1 MSAVDFDELRAR
13 FHLPDGKVYLDGN
26 SLGALP
32 RYAQERL
39 REVISAEWADELVRG
54 WNTKHW
60 IDLPLRVGDQIAPII
75 GASPGTVVCCDSL
88 SINLFK
94 ALTACLEVNEGRSLI
109 TLEDG
114 QFPTDSYIADGLS
127 RLLGSDRCR
136 TQPVD
141 ITALSPDMLSDSAV
155 LLLSHVDYKSGA
167 LRDISA
173 ITQMAQSVGCLVIW
187 DLAHSAGVIDMDLEA
202 SQVDFA
208 VGCTYKFLNGGPG
221 APGFLYVAE
230 RHQKAQNPLPGW
242 MGHARLFDFEAKY
255 EAAPGIKRFLTGTQ
269 SVLALSAV
277 SASLSVFEGL
287 TMQDIRARSLALT
300 GHFITRWEQSSVLQ
314 SHAALVTPVDDAHRG
329 SQVSLA
335 LDHAFPVSQ
344 ALIADGVIVDF
355 REPNIVRFG
364 FSPLYNTFSDSEQA
378 IQSLEAVLASE
389 RYRLPQFQIRST
401 VT

>member
-1 MSAVDFDELRAR
+1 MSTVDFDELRSR

-32 RYAQERL
+32 RYTEERL
-39 REVISAEWADELVRG
+39 RELISKEWADELVSG
-54 WNTKHW
+54 WNTKQW
-60 IDLPLRVGDQIAPII
+60 IDLPLSVGDQIAPII
-75 GASPGTVVCCDSL
+75 GATPGTVVCCDSL

-127 RLLGSDRCR
+127 RLLGADRCR
-136 TQPVD
+136 TQVVD
-141 ITALSPDMLSDSAV
+141 IAALTPETLSQSAV

-167 LRDISA
+167 LRDMDA
-173 ITQMAQSVGCLVIW
+173 ITALAQSAGCLVIW
-187 DLAHSAGVIDMDLEA
+187 DLAHSAGVVDMDLEA

-208 VGCTYKFLNGGPG
+208 VGCSYKFLNGGPG
-221 APGFLYVAE
+221 APGFLYVAK
-230 RHQKAQNPLPGW
+230 RHQEVQNPLPGW
-242 MGHARLFDFEAKY
+242 MGHARLFDFEAQY

-269 SVLALSAV
+269 SILALSAV

-287 TMQDIRARSLALT
+287 AMQDVRARSLALT
-300 GHFITRWEQSSVLQ
+300 RHFITRWEQSSVLQ
-314 SHAALVTPVDDAHRG
+314 SHAALVTPIDDAQRG

-335 LDHAFPVSQ
+335 LESAFPVSQ

-364 FSPLYNTFSDSEQA
+364 FSPLYNTFSDANQA
-378 IQSLEAVLASE
+378 IAALEAVLTSE
-389 RYRLPQFQIRST
+389 RYSLPQFQIRST

>member
-1 MSAVDFDELRAR
+1 MNSIDFDKLRSR
-13 FHLPDGKVYLDGN
+13 FHLPDGQVYLDGN
-26 SLGALP
+26 SLGALQ
-32 RYAQERL
+32 RYTKARL
-39 REVISAEWADELVRG
+39 QEVISTEWADELVSG
-54 WNTKHW
+54 WNTKQW
-60 IDLPLRVGDQIAPII
+60 IDLPLSVGDQIAPII
-75 GASPGTVVCCDSL
+75 GASTGTVVCCDSL

-94 ALTACLEVNEGRSLI
+94 ALTASLEVNEGRSLI
-109 TLEDG
+109 NLEEG

-127 RLLGSDRCR
+127 RLLGFDRCR
-136 TQPVD
+136 TQAVD
-141 ITALSPDMLSDSAV
+141 IAALTPESLSESAV

-167 LRDISA
+167 LRDMHA
-173 ITQMAQSVGCLVIW
+173 ITKMAQSAGCLVIW
-187 DLAHSAGVIDMDLEA
+187 DLAHSAGAIDMDLEA

-230 RHQKAQNPLPGW
+230 RHQEVQNPLPGW

-277 SASLSVFEGL
+277 SASLLVFEGL
-287 TMQDIRARSLALT
+287 TMREIRAQSLALT
-300 GHFITRWEQSSVLQ
+300 RHFIALGEQSSVLR
-314 SHAALVTPVDDAHRG
+314 SHAVLVTPVDDARRG

-335 LDHAFPVSQ
+335 LEHAFPVSQ

-364 FSPLYNTFSDSEQA
+364 FSPLYNTFSDADQA
-378 IQSLEAVLASE
+378 IASLEAVLTSE

>member
-1 MSAVDFDELRAR
+1 M
-13 FHLPDGKVYLDGN
+13 
-26 SLGALP
+26 GA
-32 RYAQERL
+32 
-39 REVISAEWADELVRG
+39 
-54 WNTKHW
+54 
-60 IDLPLRVGDQIAPII
+60 
-75 GASPGTVVCCDSL
+75 
-88 SINLFK
+88 
-94 ALTACLEVNEGRSLI
+94 
-109 TLEDG
+109 
-114 QFPTDSYIADGLS
+114 
-127 RLLGSDRCR
+127 
-136 TQPVD
+136 
-141 ITALSPDMLSDSAV
+141 ITA
-155 LLLSHVDYKSGA
+155 
-167 LRDISA
+167 
-173 ITQMAQSVGCLVIW
+173 MAQSVGCLVIW
-187 DLAHSAGVIDMDLEA
+187 DLAHSAGAIDMDLEA

-230 RHQKAQNPLPGW
+230 RHQEVQNPLPGW

-287 TMQDIRARSLALT
+287 AMQDVRAQSLALT
-300 GHFITRWEQSSVLQ
+300 RHFITRWEQSSVLQ
-314 SHAALVTPVDDAHRG
+314 SHAALVTPVDDAQRG

-335 LDHAFPVSQ
+335 LESAFPVSQ

-364 FSPLYNTFSDSEQA
+364 FSPLYNTFSDADQA
-378 IQSLEAVLASE
+378 IASLEAVLTSE

>member
-1 MSAVDFDELRAR
+1 MSTVDFDKLRSC
-13 FHLPDGKVYLDGN
+13 FHIPDDKVYLDGN

-32 RYAQERL
+32 RHTEARL
-39 REVISAEWADELVRG
+39 HEVVSTEWADELVSG
-54 WNTKHW
+54 WNTKEW
-60 IDLPLRVGDQIAPII
+60 INLPLTVGDQIAPII
-75 GASPGTVVCCDSL
+75 GATPGTVVCCDSL

-94 ALTACLEVNEGRSLI
+94 ALTACLEVNEGRNLI

-114 QFPTDSYIADGLS
+114 QFPTDSYMADGLS
-127 RLLGSDRCR
+127 QLLGSDRCR
-136 TQPVD
+136 TQTVD
-141 ITALSPDMLSDSAV
+141 IAALTPETLSESAV

-167 LRDISA
+167 LRDMNA
-173 ITQMAQSVGCLVIW
+173 ITAMAQSVGCLVIW
-187 DLAHSAGVIDMDLEA
+187 DLAHSAGAIDVDLEA

-221 APGFLYVAE
+221 APGFLYVAK
-230 RHQKAQNPLPGW
+230 RHQETQNPLPGW
-242 MGHARLFDFEAKY
+242 MGHARLFEFEASY

-277 SASLSVFEGL
+277 SASLSLFDGL
-287 TMQDIRARSLALT
+287 KMQDVRAQSLALT
-300 GHFITRWEQSSVLQ
+300 RHFIACWKQSSVLQ
-314 SHAALVTPVDDAHRG
+314 AHTGLVTPGDDARRG

-364 FSPLYNTFSDSEQA
+364 FSPLYNTFGDADQA
-378 IQSLEAVLASE
+378 IASFESVLTSE
-389 RYRLPQFQIRST
+389 RYRLPQFHVRST

>member
-1 MSAVDFDELRAR
+1 MSAGDFDKLRSR
-13 FHLPDGKVYLDGN
+13 FQLPDGKVYLDGN

-32 RYAQERL
+32 RHTETRL
-39 REVISAEWADELVRG
+39 QEVISREWADEIVSG
-54 WNTKHW
+54 WNTKQW
-60 IDLPLRVGDQIAPII
+60 IDLPLSVGDQIAPII
-75 GASPGTVVCCDSL
+75 GAASGTVVCCDSL

-94 ALTACLEVNEGRSLI
+94 ALTACLELNEGRSLI

-127 RLLGSDRCR
+127 QLLGADRCR
-136 TQPVD
+136 TQAVA
-141 ITALSPDMLSDSAV
+141 IAALTPETLSESAA
-155 LLLSHVDYKSGA
+155 LLLSHIDYKSGA
-167 LRDISA
+167 LRDMDA
-173 ITQMAQSVGCLVIW
+173 ITAMAQSVGCLVIW
-187 DLAHSAGVIDMDLEA
+187 DLAHSAGAIDMNLEA

-230 RHQKAQNPLPGW
+230 RHQEVQNPLPGW
-242 MGHARLFDFEAKY
+242 MGHARLFDFEAQY

-277 SASLSVFEGL
+277 NASLSVFEGL
-287 TMQDIRARSLALT
+287 AMQDVRTRSLALT
-300 GHFITRWEQSSVLQ
+300 GHFIARWEQSSVLQ
-314 SHAALVTPVDDAHRG
+314 SHAALVTPIDDAQRG

-335 LDHAFPVSQ
+335 LESAFPVSQ

-364 FSPLYNTFSDSEQA
+364 FSPLYNTFSDADQA
-378 IQSLEAVLASE
+378 IASLEAVLTSE

>member
-1 MSAVDFDELRAR
+1 MSAIDFDKLRSR

-32 RYAQERL
+32 RHTETRL
-39 REVISAEWADELVRG
+39 KEVISAEWADELVSG
-54 WNTKHW
+54 WNTKAW
-60 IDLPLRVGDQIAPII
+60 IDLPLSVGEQIAPII
-75 GASPGTVVCCDSL
+75 GAASGTVVCCDSL

-94 ALTACLEVNEGRSLI
+94 ALTACLELNEGRSLI

-127 RLLGSDRCR
+127 RLLGADRCR
-136 TQPVD
+136 TQAVD
-141 ITALSPDMLSDSAV
+141 IAALTPETLSESAV

-167 LRDISA
+167 LRDMGA
-173 ITQMAQSVGCLVIW
+173 ITAMAQSAGCLVIW
-187 DLAHSAGVIDMDLEA
+187 DLAHSAGAIDMDLEA

-230 RHQKAQNPLPGW
+230 RHQEVQNPLPGW

-287 TMQDIRARSLALT
+287 AMHDVRARSLALT

-314 SHAALVTPVDDAHRG
+314 SHAALVTPLDGAQRG

-335 LDHAFPVSQ
+335 LETAFPVSQ

-364 FSPLYNTFSDSEQA
+364 FSPLYNTFSDADQA
-378 IQSLEAVLASE
+378 IASLEAVLTSE
-389 RYRLPQFQIRST
+389 RHRLPQFQIRST

>member
-1 MSAVDFDELRAR
+1 MSAGDFDKLRSR
-13 FHLPDGKVYLDGN
+13 FQLPDGKVYLDGN

-32 RYAQERL
+32 RHTETRL
-39 REVISAEWADELVRG
+39 QEVISREWADEIVSG
-54 WNTKHW
+54 WNTKQW
-60 IDLPLRVGDQIAPII
+60 IDLPLSVGDQIAPII
-75 GASPGTVVCCDSL
+75 GAASGTVVCCDSL

-94 ALTACLEVNEGRSLI
+94 ALTACLELNEGRSLI

-127 RLLGSDRCR
+127 QLLGADRCR
-136 TQPVD
+136 TQAVD
-141 ITALSPDMLSDSAV
+141 IAALAPETLSESAA
-155 LLLSHVDYKSGA
+155 LLLSHIDYKSGA
-167 LRDISA
+167 LRDMDA
-173 ITQMAQSVGCLVIW
+173 ITAMAQSVGCLVIW
-187 DLAHSAGVIDMDLEA
+187 DLAHSAGAIDMNLEA

-230 RHQKAQNPLPGW
+230 RHQEVQNPLPGW
-242 MGHARLFDFEAKY
+242 MGHARLFDFEAQY

-277 SASLSVFEGL
+277 NASLSVFEGL
-287 TMQDIRARSLALT
+287 AMQDVRTRSLALT
-300 GHFITRWEQSSVLQ
+300 GHFIARWEQSSVLQ
-314 SHAALVTPVDDAHRG
+314 SHAALVTPIDDAQRG

-335 LDHAFPVSQ
+335 LESAFPVSQ

-364 FSPLYNTFSDSEQA
+364 FSPLYNTFSDADQA
-378 IQSLEAVLASE
+378 IASLEAVLTSE

>member
-1 MSAVDFDELRAR
+1 MSTIDFDKLRSR
-13 FHLPDGKVYLDGN
+13 FHIPTRKVYLDGN

-32 RYAQERL
+32 RYTQERL
-39 REVISAEWADELVRG
+39 HQVISTEWADELVSG
-54 WNTKHW
+54 WNTKQW
-60 IDLPLRVGDQIAPII
+60 IHLPLNVGDQIAPII
-75 GASPGTVVCCDSL
+75 GAASGTVVCCDSL

-127 RLLGSDRCR
+127 QLLGADRCR
-136 TQPVD
+136 TQSVD
-141 ITALSPDMLSDSAV
+141 IAALTPETLSKSAA

-167 LRDISA
+167 LRDMDA
-173 ITQMAQSVGCLVIW
+173 ITAMAQSVGCLVIW
-187 DLAHSAGVIDMDLEA
+187 DLAHSAGAIDMDLEA

-230 RHQKAQNPLPGW
+230 RHQEVQNPLPGW
-242 MGHARLFDFEAKY
+242 MGHARLFDFEATY

-287 TMQDIRARSLALT
+287 AMQDIRARSLALT
-300 GHFITRWEQSSVLQ
+300 RHFITRWEQSTVLQ
-314 SHAALVTPVDDAHRG
+314 SYAALVTPFDDAQRG

-335 LDHAFPVSQ
+335 LEHAFPVSQ

-364 FSPLYNTFSDSEQA
+364 FSPLYNTFSDADQA
-378 IQSLEAVLASE
+378 IASLEAVLTSE

>member
-1 MSAVDFDELRAR
+1 MSTIDFDELRSR
-13 FHLPDGKVYLDGN
+13 FNLPKGKVYLDGN

-32 RYAQERL
+32 RHTEARL
-39 REVISAEWADELVRG
+39 QEVISTEWADELVSG
-54 WNTKHW
+54 WNTKEW
-60 IDLPLRVGDQIAPII
+60 IDLPLTVGDQIAPII
-75 GASPGTVVCCDSL
+75 GATPGTVVCCDSL

-94 ALTACLEVNEGRSLI
+94 ALTACLEVNEGRNLI

-127 RLLGSDRCR
+127 QLLGSDRCR
-136 TQPVD
+136 TQAVD
-141 ITALSPDMLSDSAV
+141 IAALTPETLSESAV

-167 LRDISA
+167 LRDMNA
-173 ITQMAQSVGCLVIW
+173 ITAMAQSVGCLVIW
-187 DLAHSAGVIDMDLEA
+187 DLAHSAGAIDMDLEA

-230 RHQKAQNPLPGW
+230 RHQEVQNPLSGW

-277 SASLSVFEGL
+277 SASLSVFDKL
-287 TMQDIRARSLALT
+287 AMRSVRARSLALT
-300 GHFITRWEQSSVLQ
+300 RHFITRWEQSAVLQ
-314 SHAALVTPVDDAHRG
+314 SHAALITPFNDAQRG

-335 LDHAFPVSQ
+335 LEPAFPVSQ

-364 FSPLYNTFSDSEQA
+364 FSPLYNTFSDADQA
-378 IQSLEAVLASE
+378 ISSLEAVLTSE

>member
-1 MSAVDFDELRAR
+1 MSAVDFDKLRSR
-13 FHLPDGKVYLDGN
+13 FHLPDDKVYLDGN

-32 RYAQERL
+32 RHTEARL
-39 REVISAEWADELVRG
+39 QEVISTEWADELVSG
-54 WNTKHW
+54 WNTKVW
-60 IDLPLRVGDQIAPII
+60 IDLPLSVGEQIAPII
-75 GASPGTVVCCDSL
+75 GATSGTVVCCDSL

-94 ALTACLEVNEGRSLI
+94 ALTACLEVNKGRSLI

-127 RLLGSDRCR
+127 QLLGSDRCR
-136 TQPVD
+136 THAVD
-141 ITALSPDMLSDSAV
+141 IAALTPEALSESAV

-167 LRDISA
+167 LRDMHA
-173 ITQMAQSVGCLVIW
+173 ITTMAQSVGCLVVW
-187 DLAHSAGVIDMDLEA
+187 DLAHSAGVVDMDLEA

-221 APGFLYVAE
+221 APGFLYVAP
-230 RHQKAQNPLPGW
+230 RHQEVQNPLPGW
-242 MGHARLFDFEAKY
+242 MGHARLFDFEATY

-277 SASLSVFEGL
+277 SASLSVFEEL
-287 TMQDIRARSLALT
+287 TMQDVRSRSLALT
-300 GHFITRWEQSSVLQ
+300 RHFITLWEQSSILQ
-314 SHAALVTPVDDAHRG
+314 SYAALITPVDDAQRG

-335 LDHAFPVSQ
+335 LEHAFPVSQ

-364 FSPLYNTFSDSEQA
+364 FSPLYNGFSDADQA
-378 IQSLEAVLASE
+378 IASLEAVLVNE

>member
-1 MSAVDFDELRAR
+1 MSTIDFDELRSR
-13 FHLPDGKVYLDGN
+13 FHLPEGKVYLDGN

-32 RYAQERL
+32 RYTEERL
-39 REVISAEWADELVRG
+39 REVISTEWADELVSG
-54 WNTKHW
+54 WNTKAW
-60 IDLPLRVGDQIAPII
+60 IDLPLSVGDQIAPII
-75 GASPGTVVCCDSL
+75 GATSGTVVCCDSL

-94 ALTACLEVNEGRSLI
+94 ALTACLEVNQGRSLI
-109 TLEDG
+109 TLENG

-127 RLLGSDRCR
+127 QLLGSDRCR
-136 TQPVD
+136 TQAID
-141 ITALSPDMLSDSAV
+141 IAALTPENLCESAV

-167 LRDISA
+167 LRDMDT
-173 ITQMAQSVGCLVIW
+173 ITAMAQSVGCLVIW
-187 DLAHSAGVIDMDLEA
+187 DLAHSAGAIDMDLEA

-221 APGFLYVAE
+221 APGFLYVAP
-230 RHQKAQNPLPGW
+230 RHQEVQNPLPGW

-269 SVLALSAV
+269 SILALSAV

-287 TMQDIRARSLALT
+287 GMRDIRAQSLALT
-300 GHFITRWEQSSVLQ
+300 RHFIALWEQSSVLQ
-314 SHAALVTPVDDAHRG
+314 SHADLVTPLHDAQRG

-335 LDHAFPVSQ
+335 LEHAFSVSQ
-344 ALIADGVIVDF
+344 ALIADGIIVDF

-364 FSPLYNTFSDSEQA
+364 FSPLYNTFSDADQA
-378 IQSLEAVLASE
+378 IVSLQAALTSE

>member
-1 MSAVDFDELRAR
+1 MSAVDFDKFRAR

-26 SLGALP
+26 SLGVLP
-32 RYAQERL
+32 RHTETRL
-39 REVISAEWADELVRG
+39 QEVISTEWADELVSG